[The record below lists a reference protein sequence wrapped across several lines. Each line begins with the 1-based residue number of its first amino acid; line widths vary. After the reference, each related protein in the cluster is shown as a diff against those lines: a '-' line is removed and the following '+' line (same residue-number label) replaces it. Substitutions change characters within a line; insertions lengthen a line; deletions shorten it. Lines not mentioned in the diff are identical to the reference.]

1 MNTRNTMSF
10 SYHSKVRSTKS
21 KGVTFLFCSGHGR
34 LVLFSHVWMK
44 PKFLLLILTWQRS
57 SRFNV
62 CMKPLNEL
70 FISNNLARFNY
81 ILFRK
86 ALLLLQRFIYRRVNT
101 YTILY
106 SATIPATLPKNQV
119 KKISAHFIKT
129 KLPSSQIIYS
139 LPTKET

>member
-1 MNTRNTMSF
+1 
-10 SYHSKVRSTKS
+10 
-21 KGVTFLFCSGHGR
+21 
-34 LVLFSHVWMK
+34 
-44 PKFLLLILTWQRS
+44 
-57 SRFNV
+57 
-62 CMKPLNEL
+62 MKPLNEL
-70 FISNNLARFNY
+70 CISNNLARFNY